1 MDALPEQGKK
11 MLTEYINF
19 INKYGMDVSK
29 YQQIITGGKYKKY
42 KNKRRRISKKK
53 VNSKRRK
60 YYKRK
65 TSRK

>member
-1 MDALPEQGKK
+1 
-11 MLTEYINF
+11 
-19 INKYGMDVSK
+19 MDVSK

-42 KNKRRRISKKK
+42 KNKRRKISKKK

-65 TSRK
+65 TSRR